1 MNGKS
6 TFRAYLSAYHNEV
19 TGSKLILHVEFP
31 DGRHNMIQI
40 EDGYFQEL
48 AYKRLNY
55 VNDHDPSKI
64 DAILITHNHIDH
76 TGLLPKSVRDGFN
89 GHIYMTE
96 ITAELCP
103 LYLYNSCQ
111 HQQENVEE
119 MKKEYPA
126 EEKIFRPLYRKSDVE
141 NTIKKIIGVSY
152 GKTIEILP
160 GIEVTFFVNA
170 HILGAAMILVQCKYG
185 EFQPI
190 NFFFTG
196 DYRLEN
202 CFFEMPPIPK
212 KVREMPLIMV
222 HEATNGEVDSK
233 DVKHCLWQNITN
245 AVAKKMDILIG
256 VLAQGREQEMLYLLK
271 LMQEA
276 GVLPKW
282 YNIYVDGP
290 LGIKTTAKYQKILS
304 WYNPKKADFLPE
316 GVIYV
321 TPEMRDSV
329 LSDPR
334 PKIIL
339 TTSGMLS
346 QGPARTYVP
355 VYLERPNAMIHLVSY
370 AAEGTV
376 ARALLDAKHKEE
388 VTYGSQKFKKRA
400 ILKSTRE
407 KSSHATAD
415 QMIGFINQFTN
426 IQALLLQH
434 GSYESLD
441 TFERRVVEET
451 DVEKIGRLNRS
462 TMYAIYQYADRK
474 DKWDNLVI
482 KERPNKV
489 EAVYAYKPSKEE
501 EEKRRKAKRR
511 RKAAKRAAKN
521 RRGYKH
527 H

>member
-1 MNGKS
+1 MKGKS
-6 TFRAYLSAYHNEV
+6 SFRAYLSGYHNEV
-19 TGSKLILHVEFP
+19 TGSRMLLQVEFP
-31 DGRHNMIQI
+31 DGRISRI
-40 EDGYFQEL
+40 LIDCGYFQEL
-48 AYKRLNY
+48 AHKRLNY
-55 VNDHDPSKI
+55 VDDLDPSLI

-76 TGLLPKSVRDGFN
+76 TGLLPKFVRDGFN
-89 GHIYMTE
+89 GHIYMTD

-103 LYLYNSCQ
+103 LY
-111 HQQENVEE
+111 H
-119 MKKEYPA
+119 
-126 EEKIFRPLYRKSDVE
+126 KSDVE
-141 NTIKKIIGVSY
+141 NTIKKIVGVPY
-152 GKTIEILP
+152 GNTIEILP
-160 GIEVTFFVNA
+160 GIEATFFTNA
-170 HILGAAMILVQCKYG
+170 HILGAAMILVQCKSQG
-185 EFQPI
+185 TKDI

-202 CFFEMPPIPK
+202 CFFDMPPIPE
-212 KVREMPLIMV
+212 KVRNMPLIMV

-233 DVKHCLWQNITN
+233 DVKRCLWQNITN
-245 AVAKKMDILIG
+245 AVVKKMDILIG

-276 GVLPKW
+276 RALPKW
-282 YNIYVDGP
+282 YQIFVDGP
-290 LGIKTTAKYQKILS
+290 LGIKTTAKYQEILS

-321 TPEMRDSV
+321 TPEMRETV

-355 VYLERPNAMIHLVSY
+355 VFMERPNAMIHLVSY

-388 VTYGSQKFKKRA
+388 VNYGSHKFKKRA
-400 ILKSTRE
+400 TIKSTRE
-407 KSSHATAD
+407 MSSHATAD

-441 TFERRVVEET
+441 TMERRVVEET
-451 DVEKIGRLNRS
+451 NVERIGKLNRN
-462 TMYAIYQYADRK
+462 TMYAIYQCAKRR
-474 DKWDNLVI
+474 DKWPNLII

-489 EAVYAYKPSKEE
+489 ESAYAYKPNKEE
-501 EEKRRKAKRR
+501 LEKQRKSKRS

-521 RRGYKH
+521 RRRYQH